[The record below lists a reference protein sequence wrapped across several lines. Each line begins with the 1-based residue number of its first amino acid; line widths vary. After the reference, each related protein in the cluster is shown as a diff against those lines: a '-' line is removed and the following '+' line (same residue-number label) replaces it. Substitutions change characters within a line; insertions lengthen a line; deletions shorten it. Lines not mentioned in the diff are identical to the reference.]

1 MSIRTLRLSGLL
13 SFAPDSAP
21 FDLRPLNVLI
31 GPNGSGKSNLIEAIE
46 LLAAIPRDM
55 AAAIRDGG
63 GATEWLW
70 KGAGG
75 GPAEMEAI
83 LDGAPTE
90 RPLRYHIQFDSV
102 QSRVE
107 VTDEAIEEVRPAPG
121 QPPDSDVYFYY
132 RYQQGNPAINVGGGR
147 TRSLQR
153 EHLRPDQSVL
163 AQRKDPDLYPEITWL
178 GERLDSFH
186 TFREWSFGRYVALRR
201 PQPADLPEDRLLPD
215 SSNLALV
222 LNQIE
227 HNSGS
232 ARLNA
237 LMRQFYPLFER
248 LSTHISGGTVQLYLH
263 ESGFATPISATRLS
277 DGTIRFIALLAAL
290 LAPNP
295 PPLLCIE
302 EPELGLHPDSLTLL
316 GELLVEASDRTQ
328 LIVTTHSD
336 ALVSAL
342 TNHVDTV
349 VACERLGD
357 GTALR
362 RLDPDRLAD
371 WLEDYRLGDLWRIG
385 ELGAN
390 P

>member
-1 MSIRTLRLSGLL
+1 MSISTLRLSGLL
-13 SFAPDSAP
+13 SFAPDAAP

-75 GPAEMEAI
+75 GPAELEAI

-90 RPLRYHIQFDSV
+90 RPLRYRIQFDSV

-107 VTDEAIEEVRPAPG
+107 VTDEAIEEVRPAPD

-132 RYQQGNPAINVGGGR
+132 RYQQGNPAINVRGSGQR
-147 TRSLQR
+147 FLQR
-153 EHLRPDQSVL
+153 EQLRPDQSVL

-178 GERLDSFH
+178 GERLGSFH

-232 ARLNA
+232 TRLNA
-237 LMRQFYPLFER
+237 LMRQFYPRFER

-302 EPELGLHPDSLTLL
+302 EPELGC
-316 GELLVEASDRTQ
+316 TQ
-328 LIVTTHSD
+328 T
-336 ALVSAL
+336 
-342 TNHVDTV
+342 
-349 VACERLGD
+349 R
-357 GTALR
+357 
-362 RLDPDRLAD
+362 
-371 WLEDYRLGDLWRIG
+371 
-385 ELGAN
+385 
-390 P
+390 